1 MMKVENGVT
10 YYSIGEVGEM
20 IEKSPYTIKMWF
32 AAKKYAAESGE
43 ITNVPLHKLP
53 EPRRDLDITK
63 SRFWSEEEVMQLKEF
78 STLIRRGDLAFY
90 NRGHSWGDRGKMIQ
104 ERYDL
109 KEAIK
114 NETGEDVDKLLEAK

>member
-1 MMKVENGVT
+1 MKVDDGVNF
-10 YYSIGEVGEM
+10 YSIGEVGEM
-20 IEKSPYTIKMWF
+20 VGKSPYTLKMWF
-32 AAKKYAAESGE
+32 AAKKYAAENS
-43 ITNVPLHKLP
+43 ILTNVPLEALP
-53 EPRRDLDITK
+53 EPRRDLDVTK
-63 SRFWSEEEVMQLKEF
+63 SRFWSEDEVEQLRVF

-114 NETGEDVDKLLEAK
+114 NETGDDVDKLLEVK

>member
-32 AAKKYAAESGE
+32 AAKKYAAENN
-43 ITNVPLHKLP
+43 ILTNVPLEALP
-53 EPRRDLDITK
+53 KPRRDLDVTK
-63 SRFWSEEEVMQLKEF
+63 SRFWSEDEVEQLRVF